1 MKRLARLRS
10 SLPLPARRDGNQ
22 SLALTATLAATL
34 RFNASEPSA
43 PKRSGAVDLDEEA
56 ALPSSVRNRR
66 PPTATV
72 KRGLEEFDAYYSLQ
86 QLCPADDWRK
96 SVERLCLPL
105 PPAFRVKPGLIC
117 RGEGVAEEVQA
128 LLRWLKDWQPEE
140 VGWCPGAFRLLAA
153 GDIGKQGRLLDKKLN
168 QILVQAQRAGLI
180 TRQETASMLPALVL
194 DVHPEHLVL
203 DLCAA
208 PGSKTMQVLEMMH
221 GDLGEATALPPRG
234 LLVANDLKSWRL
246 NRLRERARR
255 QPAAPLLA
263 TCADARR
270 YPNLFLV
277 STKEGQRR
285 GRLRFDRV
293 LCDVPCSGD
302 GTVRKARGLLDHW
315 TPRGGLA
322 HHGDQ
327 LAILCRGMELLAP
340 GGLLT
345 YSTCAFNPVECEA
358 VVAAGLAWAKG
369 SMEVVAVDVPG
380 LRLQGGLTTWR
391 VPAPAPSLDAPVGGI
406 TYGSWEDVPI
416 LDRSSG
422 RLRRTMFPPAAYTPA
437 AKATAEIAE
446 QLKRCRRLLPVT
458 DNGGGFFLALL
469 RRLEHVDAP
478 LKRGDRVRV
487 FFNGLEAVVRG
498 PGSGPFT
505 GLTRVTYESD
515 GSMYHVASDGLER
528 SIAPAP
534 APALASTPCAPATEE
549 ALATPGDTTEQGA
562 CSGTGVAEA
571 AAALGEEDAERT
583 DAPKRLSLPLLPV
596 SEEDWQSVAV
606 FFGLVSDE
614 TKAAELGVQAF
625 PRAAL
630 VYGPDP
636 GYDGSPGST
645 PDIALCLASEA
656 LREVARAPAPRPV
669 LRPVFLRPAPQG
681 SRAVVFPLARQGLDG
696 LEAGLGPDGCEWRAV
711 AEAAPLLAKC
721 CTRRVV
727 HTSLA
732 ALRRLVEGPKEVEA
746 STVGADPSWPAGT
759 VVLTG
764 RRGGDR
770 NSEGPLVAL
779 LAFLTSSGRV
789 RVVYQKGL
797 NSRLLVTLALPSEAL
812 APNG

>member
-1 MKRLARLRS
+1 MLCVRALAR
-10 SLPLPARRDGNQ
+10 
-22 SLALTATLAATL
+22 
-34 RFNASEPSA
+34 
-43 PKRSGAVDLDEEA
+43 
-56 ALPSSVRNRR
+56 
-66 PPTATV
+66 
-72 KRGLEEFDAYYSLQ
+72 
-86 QLCPADDWRK
+86 CPAT
-96 SVERLCLPL
+96 E
-105 PPAFRVKPGLIC
+105 
-117 RGEGVAEEVQA
+117 
-128 LLRWLKDWQPEE
+128 
-140 VGWCPGAFRLLAA
+140 A

-391 VPAPAPSLDAPVGGI
+391 VPAPAPSFDAPVGGI

-446 QLKRCRRLLPVT
+446 QLKRCRRLLPVS

-528 SIAPAP
+528 STAPAP
-534 APALASTPCAPATEE
+534 APASTSCAPATEE
-549 ALATPGDTTEQGA
+549 APETAGDKTERGA

-571 AAALGEEDAERT
+571 AAALGEEDAKRT

-596 SEEDWQSVAV
+596 SEEDWQSVAG

-696 LEAGLGPDGCEWRAV
+696 SEAGLEPDGCDWRAV
-711 AEAAPLLAKC
+711 TEAAPLLAKC

-732 ALRRLVEGPKEVEA
+732 ALRSLVEGPKEVEA